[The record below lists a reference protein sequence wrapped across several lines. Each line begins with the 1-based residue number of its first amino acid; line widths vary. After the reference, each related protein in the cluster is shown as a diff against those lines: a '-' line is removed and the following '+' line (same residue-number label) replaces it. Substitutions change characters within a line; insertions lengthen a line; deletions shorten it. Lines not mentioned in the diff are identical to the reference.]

1 MAAEAARFKD
11 LRLRLASA
19 LILLAVVIGSLVVG
33 AGAFTALCLL
43 LALLASWE
51 WIGLTDPP
59 DRYAPRWRFRGD
71 VAALALVSGIGP
83 LLVLAVGM
91 EAIQAGGAPWQA
103 LLWAWV
109 AATLFFMARRRLGL
123 GHHLT
128 DASDRLASHPLVTSS
143 GLVMIWGATVI
154 IIALRG
160 VPDHGLGLVLM
171 LFFTVWATDSGAY
184 LFGRAIGGPRLW
196 PQVSPNKTWAGV
208 FGGLLAGTVTGIV
221 VSGMIVS
228 GTVTGGSGEAVHAL
242 ISPWVV
248 IILSLATQFGDLG
261 ESALKRLYGAKDAG
275 DLIPGHGGALDRI
288 DGLILAAWVLAI
300 LSALHV

>member
-1 MAAEAARFKD
+1 VAPKAARFKD

-19 LILLAVVIGSLVVG
+19 LVLLVVVIGSLVVG
-33 AGAFTALCLL
+33 AWAFTALCLL
-43 LALLASWE
+43 VALLAGWE

-59 DRYAPRWRFRGD
+59 DPCAWRWQFWGD
-71 VAALALVSGIGP
+71 AAALALVSGVGP
-83 LLVLAVGM
+83 LLVLTLGA
-91 EAIQAGGAPWQA
+91 EAIQTGGAPWQS

-109 AATLFFMARRRLGL
+109 VATLFFIVRRVLGF
-123 GHHLT
+123 GQRVT
-128 DASDRLASHPLVTSS
+128 NPSGRLASHPFVTAS
-143 GLVMIWGATVI
+143 GLLLIWGATVI
-154 IIALRG
+154 IIALRE
-160 VPDHGLGLVLM
+160 VSDHGFALVLV

-208 FGGLLAGTVTGIV
+208 FGGLLAGTVTGVV
-221 VSGMIVS
+221 VSGLLVF
-228 GTVTGGSGEAVHAL
+228 GTVSSGRAAGPML
-242 ISPWVV
+242 ISPWVI
-248 IILSLATQFGDLG
+248 IILSFATQLGDLG

-288 DGLILAAWVLAI
+288 DGLIVAAWVLAI